1 MTAIEALRIGDIN
14 AALSQLVHGPLSGR
28 TGFLNTTTKNRK
40 TTTEKLSSSR
50 KLGAS
55 A

>member
-14 AALSQLVHGPLSGR
+14 AALSQLVQQAIVGTNGV
-28 TGFLNTTTKNRK
+28 F
-40 TTTEKLSSSR
+40 KLSSR